1 MKLGEYSI
9 DIYKE
14 GINGKDKRNEYL
26 LKKLQELDSEAKE
39 AEDTRY
45 FEVNIDGWIFWVNKD
60 NQEIEIQGEEKNP
73 LVRIKEIKLTTSTN
87 SIKVDVEVKRGEGA
101 KYKYYYKSK
110 ILQMHLN

>member
-39 AEDTRY
+39 AEDTL
-45 FEVNIDGWIFWVNKD
+45 K
-60 NQEIEIQGEEKNP
+60 
-73 LVRIKEIKLTTSTN
+73 
-87 SIKVDVEVKRGEGA
+87 
-101 KYKYYYKSK
+101 
-110 ILQMHLN
+110 